1 MLPIRLCY
9 QHLITFEA
17 FLSAA
22 GTMQRSGQAADREDI
37 TRQAGSRRQAANGQ
51 SRVGSP
57 GKQNKGETLR
67 MSAGAKKKKKKKD
80 FAVSARK
87 CAAYMCVCE

>member
-1 MLPIRLCY
+1 
-9 QHLITFEA
+9 
-17 FLSAA
+17 
-22 GTMQRSGQAADREDI
+22 MQRSGQAADREDI

-51 SRVGSP
+51 SRLGSP
-57 GKQNKGETLR
+57 GKQNTGETLR
-67 MSAGAKKKKKKKD
+67 MSAGAKQD

>member
-1 MLPIRLCY
+1 
-9 QHLITFEA
+9 
-17 FLSAA
+17 
-22 GTMQRSGQAADREDI
+22 MQWSGQAADREDI

-51 SRVGSP
+51 SRENSP
-57 GKQNKGETLR
+57 GNNREIHLGNRSE
-67 MSAGAKKKKKKKD
+67 MSDGAKQD